1 MKIET
6 AIKNA
11 YLDLKKNNIKTA
23 LLDSEILMSKVLRKD
38 RTNIL
43 LNSEKVISD
52 KDYIYFRELISSRLR
67 NKPIAYLIGKKSFWK
82 YEFEINDKVLIPRPD
97 TELIIEQVLKIY
109 KNKSNINF
117 LEVGV
122 GSGCIILSI
131 LKEKKSFL
139 GKGIDL
145 SKDCINICKN
155 NAFKLKVDDRLKL
168 IKSDIDNFSSGKY
181 DLIISNPPY
190 VKKLDLNKLD
200 KDVINYEPRLAL
212 DGGLDGLSKIRKIIK
227 KTSELIKLNGKLII
241 EIANDQKIMIK
252 NILIDNGFYI
262 NKVVKDLGNN
272 NRCVIS
278 TKINK

>member
-181 DLIISNPPY
+181 DLVISNPPY

>member
-67 NKPIAYLIGKKSFWK
+67 NKPIAYLTGKKSFWK